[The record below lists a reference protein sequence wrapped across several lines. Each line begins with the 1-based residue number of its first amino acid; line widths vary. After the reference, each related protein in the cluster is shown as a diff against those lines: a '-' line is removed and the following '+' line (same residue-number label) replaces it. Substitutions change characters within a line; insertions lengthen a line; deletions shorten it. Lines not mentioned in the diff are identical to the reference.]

1 MSICSR
7 GRGGRLDRGGFSVVE
22 LLVYLVVAVI
32 VVAAVYQLL
41 IGQNRLFVKQREL
54 QDVRTSLRSAANLL
68 AFELRQTSPAS
79 GDIYAI
85 GTSTVTLR
93 SLLGGG
99 IVCGIH
105 GTEPRYGLYAVGG
118 DFSATSND
126 SLLIFSANSDGP
138 DDDSWVTTGVVTVY
152 SSGPAGGVPDCGWT
166 GTTADPEIVVEVDTT
181 GVTLTGIQ
189 LGAPVR
195 EFRRTQYGLYQETDG
210 RYWLGRRIGA
220 ASGWEQLTGPLES
233 PTDSGLVFAYY
244 DQAGNV
250 TADPTQVRMVDI
262 IIRGESYGQ
271 APRRR
276 ELGPAAVEDTLT
288 VRVSVRG

>member
-1 MSICSR
+1 MCVSVR
-7 GRGGRLDRGGFSVVE
+7 GRGSRLDRGGFSVVE

-32 VVAAVYQLL
+32 VVAAIYELL

-68 AFELRQTSPAS
+68 AFELRQTSPSS
-79 GDIYAI
+79 GDIYSI
-85 GTSTVTLR
+85 GTNTVTLR

-105 GTEPRYGLYAVGG
+105 GSEPRYGLYAVGG

-126 SLLIFSANSDGP
+126 SVLIFSANGSGAS
-138 DDDSWVTTGVVTVY
+138 DDSWVTAGVVTIY
-152 SSGPAGGVPDCGWT
+152 SPGVGGVPDCGWT

-181 GVTLTGIQ
+181 GVALTGIQ

-195 EFRRTQYGLYQETDG
+195 EFRRTQYGLYQEADG
-210 RYWLGRRIGA
+210 RYWLGRKIGA
-220 ASGWEQLTGPLES
+220 AAGWEQLTGPLES
-233 PTDSGLVFAYY
+233 PTDSGLVFIYY

-262 IIRGESYGQ
+262 IIRGESYGL